1 MSHAPVIK
9 QNRRRSCSHEACIS
23 LTRESLREKLLIT
36 CLKNVLSNKMF
47 DTHYVRLA
55 KKFRMMMQK
64 NPNKLLANPILFVIK
79 LNDNF
84 QYDKFDNLITSPV
97 K

>member
-1 MSHAPVIK
+1 
-9 QNRRRSCSHEACIS
+9 
-23 LTRESLREKLLIT
+23 
-36 CLKNVLSNKMF
+36 MF

-64 NPNKLLANPILFVIK
+64 NPNKLLANPILSVIK